1 MYSSPA
7 SYAPQLPATA
17 VAGALVSRM
26 GFNTL
31 LPLLI
36 ISTIYGFFTYLNLRI
51 VGIDLRGLELAI
63 FEVDLTQTGCEGVL
77 EFSKALSRG
86 DVCPNRVQ
94 PLMNPR
100 KGKFGKNKTP
110 VKTYELLPKK

>member
-1 MYSSPA
+1 
-7 SYAPQLPATA
+7 
-17 VAGALVSRM
+17 M

-77 EFSKALSRG
+77 SSVRLCLGVMFVRIG
-86 DVCPNRVQ
+86 C
-94 PLMNPR
+94 NP
-100 KGKFGKNKTP
+100 
-110 VKTYELLPKK
+110 